1 MNRIEFFQ
9 VLTLWFV
16 AATFLRSGSGNSNPA
31 LVVMAFVALGLIY
44 GIPVYLLVELVD
56 HIAE

>member
-1 MNRIEFFQ
+1 M
-9 VLTLWFV
+9 TLWFV

-31 LVVMAFVALGLIY
+31 LLVMTFVALGLVY
-44 GIPVYLLVELVD
+44 GIPVYLLVELVE

>member
-1 MNRIEFFQ
+1 MNKMEFFQ

-31 LVVMAFVALGLIY
+31 LLVMTFVALGLVY
-44 GIPVYLLVELVD
+44 GIPVYLLVELVE